1 MFQLLTD
8 SACDL
13 PYQTLQA
20 AGVDFVSMHVDV
32 DGVDHIDDLG
42 ETFKLDQLYAQIGQ
56 GVMPTTAQVNVGQFI
71 DFFTPYVEAN
81 TPILY
86 LGFSSGLSGT
96 FSSAEQAK
104 QILLEGHPDA
114 KIRLVDSLAAAN
126 GEGLMVLDAID
137 QQQAGKSL
145 NEIADWLE
153 ANRLRY
159 RQWFT
164 VDDLN
169 YLYHG
174 GRVSRTSAALGT
186 LLNIKPV
193 MDVDTDGH
201 LRVVKKARSRQRSLH
216 ALADE
221 TIAAIT
227 HDPSHRVLIATA
239 DAPDA
244 AAIVRDRIH
253 AQFPDT
259 PITIGHI
266 GAAIASHTGL
276 GCVAVF
282 SLDEQARD

>member
-1 MFQLLTD
+1 
-8 SACDL
+8 
-13 PYQTLQA
+13 
-20 AGVDFVSMHVDV
+20 MHVDV

-56 GVMPTTAQVNVGQFI
+56 GVMPTTAQVNVGQFV

-104 QILLEGHPDA
+104 QIILEDHPDA

-145 NEIADWLE
+145 DEIADWLE

-174 GRVSRTSAALGT
+174 GRVSRTSAT
-186 LLNIKPV
+186 LRHLAQHQAS
-193 MDVDTDGH
+193 DGC
-201 LRVVKKARSRQRSLH
+201 
-216 ALADE
+216 
-221 TIAAIT
+221 
-227 HDPSHRVLIATA
+227 
-239 DAPDA
+239 
-244 AAIVRDRIH
+244 
-253 AQFPDT
+253 
-259 PITIGHI
+259 GY
-266 GAAIASHTGL
+266 
-276 GCVAVF
+276 
-282 SLDEQARD
+282 

>member
-1 MFQLLTD
+1 MYQLLTD

-13 PYQTLQA
+13 PYQTLKDA
-20 AGVDFVSMHVDV
+20 NVDFVSMHVDV
-32 DGVDHIDDLG
+32 DGVDHVDDLG

-56 GVMPTTAQVNVGQFI
+56 GVMPTTAQVNVGQFV

-104 QILLEGHPDA
+104 QILLEDHPKA
-114 KIRLVDSLAAAN
+114 TIRLVDSLAAAN

-145 NEIADWLE
+145 DELADWLE

-174 GRVSRTSAALGT
+174 GRVSKTSATLGT

-201 LRVVKKARSRQRSLH
+201 LRVVKKARSRQRSLQ

-221 TIAAIT
+221 TLAAIA
-227 HDPSHRVLIATA
+227 HDPKHRVLIATA
-239 DAPDA
+239 DASDA
-244 AAIVRDRIH
+244 AEIVKKRIL
-253 AQFPDT
+253 AKSPDT

-282 SLDEQARD
+282 SLDAKPRA

>member
-1 MFQLLTD
+1 MYQLLTD

-13 PYQTLQA
+13 PYQTLQEA
-20 AGVDFVSMHVDV
+20 HVDFVSMHVDV
-32 DGVDHIDDLG
+32 DGADHIDDLG
-42 ETFKLDQLYAQIGQ
+42 ETFDVDSLYEQIDK
-56 GVMPTTAQVNVGQFI
+56 GVMPTTAQVNIGQFV
-71 DFFTPYVEAN
+71 DFFTPYVKAN

-96 FSSAEQAK
+96 FASAEQAK
-104 QILLEGHPDA
+104 QIILEDYPNA
-114 KIRLVDSLAAAN
+114 QIELVDSLAASC
-126 GEGLMVLDAID
+126 GLGLMVLDAIAKRD
-137 QQQAGKSL
+137 AGVSRSDL
-145 NEIADWLE
+145 AAWLT

-174 GRVSRTSAALGT
+174 GRLSRTSAALGT

-193 MDVDTDGH
+193 MDVDIAGH
-201 LRVVKKARSRQRSLH
+201 LRVVRKARSRQRSLN

-221 TIAAIT
+221 TIAAIAADPT
-227 HDPSHRVLIATA
+227 HQVLIATTKA
-239 DAPDA
+239 QA
-244 AAIVRDRIH
+244 AAESIRDRIL
-253 AQFPDT
+253 ATYPDT
-259 PITIGHI
+259 PIRIERI

-282 SLDEQARD
+282 SLDHNQRQ